1 MAAGSNAA
9 DPLRIAV
16 AANFLAAAK
25 TLAGIHEQAGG
36 EAVSFSSASSGVLA
50 AQIARGAPFDLFLA
64 ADRER
69 PAQLVEAGSGR
80 EPPRCYALGALVL
93 LGGESLEDLADA
105 GLSLAI
111 ANPRS
116 APYGSAALEVLR
128 RGGFPGPGERRI
140 VRGANVQQA
149 LQFFEAGAAD
159 LALVARSLAPTR
171 GIVVPEDRHAPIAQ
185 YALVTGRGTRADAA
199 RAFLDFLLSAPAQ
212 ARLADLGYRPCS

>member
-1 MAAGSNAA
+1 MADASDAA

-16 AANFLAAAK
+16 AANFLAAAE
-25 TLAGIHEQAGG
+25 TLAASHERAGG
-36 EAVSFSSASSGVLA
+36 KAVSFSSASSGVLA

-69 PAQLVEAGSGR
+69 PVRLFEAGRGTQ
-80 EPPRCYALGALVL
+80 PPRCYALGSLVL
-93 LGGESLEDLADA
+93 LGGDSLEDLADA
-105 GLSLAI
+105 GRSLAI

-159 LALVARSLAPTR
+159 LALVARSLAPER
-171 GIVVPEDRHAPIAQ
+171 GIAVPEDRHASIAQ
-185 YALVTGRGTRADAA
+185 YALVTGSGARGDAA

-212 ARLADLGYRPCS
+212 GRLGDLGYRSCS